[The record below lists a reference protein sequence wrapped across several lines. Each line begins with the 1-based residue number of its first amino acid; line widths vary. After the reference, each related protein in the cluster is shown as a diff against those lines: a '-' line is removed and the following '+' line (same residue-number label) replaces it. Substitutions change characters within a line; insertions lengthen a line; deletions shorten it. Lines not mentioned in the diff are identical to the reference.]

1 MDVKPIP
8 AFYCCYLLRSTIRH
22 SSLYVGSSP
31 DPARRLAQHN
41 GRVQGGAVRTSRA
54 SLRPWEMTCIV
65 AGFPSNI
72 AALQFEW
79 AWHNAH
85 LTRHITATERITF
98 ATTRTKTS
106 RSGKT
111 TRRPGRPRTS
121 LMDKLSNLHLLLR
134 TPYFSKWPLELRFF
148 NEEVYRSWV
157 TWCGRVDTYL
167 RNGIRVHFDPAQ
179 AKPLT
184 EEFTSAQPSSRRSKA
199 DLVGKGGVE
208 GVDPTYVR
216 HYDVLEKSQ
225 FLLDED
231 ETHKC
236 TVCAEPLDIHHS
248 LFAVCPSNQCY
259 DVSHITCIADRSWAG
274 NDSNEMIPEHGVC
287 PSCKQSHP
295 WSELMQQVTLRTR
308 GEKEARKILSK
319 KARSRAATVAAI
331 LEAESEEDEEDEAM
345 DYDALTARD
354 VVDEDGDLS
363 DDDHDNVSVAS
374 ADSVFSRDFNVDF
387 EYSQGNKSSKLE
399 IVIEDSEDEE

>member
-22 SSLYVGSSP
+22 SSVYVGSSP

-41 GRVQGGAVRTSRA
+41 GRVQGGAARTSRA

-85 LTRHITATERITF
+85 LTRHITPTERISF

-106 RSGKT
+106 KTGKT

-121 LMDKLSNLHLLLR
+121 LMDKLSNLHILLR

-167 RNGIRVHFDPAQ
+167 RPGIRVILDPPQAQ
-179 AKPLT
+179 PLST
-184 EEFTSAQPSSRRSKA
+184 EEFTSAQPTSRSKKA
-199 DLVGKGGVE
+199 DLIGKGGPE
-208 GVDPTYVR
+208 GVDPTYAR
-216 HYDVLEKSQ
+216 FSDVFQKSQ
-225 FLLDED
+225 FLLDDDDNHKCSVCSESLDIRRSLFILCPSDKCYDISHVTCVAHKSRVED
-231 ETHKC
+231 E
-236 TVCAEPLDIHHS
+236 ASAI
-248 LFAVCPSNQCY
+248 
-259 DVSHITCIADRSWAG
+259 
-274 NDSNEMIPEHGVC
+274 IPEVGVC
-287 PSCKQSHP
+287 PSCKGSHP
-295 WSELMQQVTLRTR
+295 WPELMQQVTLRTR
-308 GEKEARKILSK
+308 GEKEVEKLLSK
-319 KARSRAATVAAI
+319 KAKSRAATAAAI
-331 LEAESEEDEEDEAM
+331 LEAESEEDEVMNQDELTAQDIAGEEGVLS
-345 DYDALTARD
+345 DYD
-354 VVDEDGDLS
+354 DEDDE
-363 DDDHDNVSVAS
+363 DNASVAS
-374 ADSVFSRDFNVDF
+374 VDSKVLQCSPTK
-387 EYSQGNKSSKLE
+387 EPSKLE
-399 IVIEDSEDEE
+399 IVIEDSEDEL